1 MRYWGDFA
9 ATLAV
14 QSRIRE
20 ARAMKTH
27 GKSDAKK
34 VVIAALLGNLGIAL
48 AKFVAARLSGSTA
61 MLAEGVHSLADT
73 GNQALL
79 LVGMGLALRSRPE
92 RYPLGR
98 EKESYFWAFIV
109 ALLLFFVGGVF
120 AVYEGV
126 HKLMLVGEPEAG
138 GSPLIPLGV
147 LGVSLLM
154 EGGSFFVASRE
165 FNKSRGDLS
174 FFQALFRGK
183 DPTIPVV
190 LLEDTAAVFGL
201 CIAFVSIGVSALTH
215 NPLADAIGSIFIGV
229 LLCGVGL
236 LLARYTRSLLLGEGV
251 TPEMRD
257 KTVGLVEATD
267 GVLKVTQFLSMHL
280 GPEAIILALKVRFRP
295 AMQLEE
301 LERVI
306 DDIEAR
312 VRAELP
318 EMKKIFVEPDS
329 DYDSEQDLSL
339 KATVT

>member
-1 MRYWGDFA
+1 
-9 ATLAV
+9 
-14 QSRIRE
+14 
-20 ARAMKTH
+20 MKTH

-34 VVIAALLGNLGIAL
+34 VVIAALLANLGIAL

-79 LVGMGLALRSRPE
+79 LIGMSLAKQSRPE
-92 RYPLGR
+92 LYPLGR

-109 ALLLFFVGGVF
+109 ALLLFFMGGVF

-126 HKLMLVGEPEAG
+126 HKLLTPPEAG

-147 LGVSLLM
+147 LGVSLLL
-154 EGGSFFVASRE
+154 EGGSFLVASRE
-165 FNKSRGDLS
+165 FNRSRAGVS

-201 CIAFVSIGVSALTH
+201 AIAFASISVSALTH
-215 NPLADAIGSIFIGV
+215 NPLADALGSIFIGV

-236 LLARYTRSLLLGEGV
+236 LLGRYTRSLLLGEGV
-251 TPEMRD
+251 TPEMRQ
-257 KTVGLVEATD
+257 KALALIEGTA

-280 GPEAIILALKVRFRP
+280 GPEAIVLALKVRFRP
-295 AMQLEE
+295 KMQLEE
-301 LERVI
+301 LEQVI
-306 DDIEAR
+306 DELEAR
-312 VRAELP
+312 LRAELP

-329 DYDSEQDLSL
+329 DYDAERDLSQL
-339 KATVT
+339 PAS

>member
-1 MRYWGDFA
+1 
-9 ATLAV
+9 
-14 QSRIRE
+14 
-20 ARAMKTH
+20 MKTH

-34 VVIAALLGNLGIAL
+34 VVIAALLANLGIAV

-73 GNQALL
+73 GNQGLL
-79 LVGMGLALRSRPE
+79 LIGMSLAKQSRPDL
-92 RYPLGR
+92 YPLGR

-109 ALLLFFVGGVF
+109 ALLLFFMGGVF

-126 HKLMLVGEPEAG
+126 HKLLAPPEVG

-154 EGGSFFVASRE
+154 EGGSFLVASRE
-165 FNKSRGDLS
+165 FNRSRAGAS

-201 CIAFVSIGVSALTH
+201 CIAFLSIGISALTH
-215 NPLADAIGSIFIGV
+215 DPLADALGSIFIGV

-251 TPEMRD
+251 TAEMRQ
-257 KTVGLVEATD
+257 KALGLIEATD

-280 GPEAIILALKVRFRP
+280 GPEAVVLALKVRFRP
-295 AMQLEE
+295 KMPLEE
-301 LERVI
+301 LEQVI
-306 DDIEAR
+306 DDLEAR
-312 VRAELP
+312 IRAELP

-329 DYDSEQDLSL
+329 DYDAERDLSQMP
-339 KATVT
+339 AER